1 MKKFYLICLTLI
13 SFGVSSELTVEKI
26 ADIESRVD
34 SMSLTELQDRRSSL
48 QREERQLKATQAST
62 QNP

>member
-48 QREERQLKATQAST
+48 QREERLLDAT
-62 QNP
+62 